1 MTANEIT
8 ELRMPQRSK
17 PKVGRPTKGVIAQAM
32 VPHHER
38 VRAIDAERQ
47 SLATIFGILQ
57 ARKASTR
64 QEIEEVSGLSRAVVA
79 DRLATLLRFGLV
91 DEEALGRPTG
101 GRAPRLVQVKAAAG
115 LVLVAVINESLLG
128 AGVADLSGKLLVEHH
143 EPIASNGGLNGMV
156 SRLETLFDWLLEQ
169 QQARRRVWGV
179 GIAVPGPVEIAA
191 GQRFGVAGFHFA
203 PNREDMPLVE
213 RLAHRYQA
221 PVAVRNA
228 VQMRTLGELRA
239 GSGVG
244 ADNMV
249 FVELGREIVAGLISG
264 GRLHRSVQGTA
275 GMIGHT
281 ATGEEGARTCRCGN
295 VGCLEAVAGV
305 EAVVGDATHA
315 AKEGRSRPLA
325 EVLAS
330 EGEVTV
336 SDVGVAAQR
345 GDAFSA
351 ELLSRCGRHIGTV
364 LAGLVNAFN
373 PSLIVLGG
381 EIAATGDVVLAAI
394 REAVYRRSHPLATRD
409 LSIVRSQMG
418 SSAELVG
425 SAFTV
430 IDDLFAPDF
439 LYGWIAQGS
448 PRKHPEVA
456 ELIARA
462 EAMDRHRYSEALQ
475 PPAIGGP
482 ADESAA

>member
-1 MTANEIT
+1 MSANET
-8 ELRMPQRSK
+8 AELGMPQRSK
-17 PKVGRPTKGVIAQAM
+17 SKGGRPTKSGAAQAM
-32 VPHHER
+32 VRHGER

-57 ARKASTR
+57 ARKSATR
-64 QEIEEVSGLSRAVVA
+64 QEIEEHSGLSRTVVA
-79 DRLATLLRFGLV
+79 DRLATLSRFGLV
-91 DEEALGRPTG
+91 DEQALGRPMG
-101 GRAPRLVQVKAAAG
+101 GRAPRLVQLKADAG

-128 AGVADLSGKLLVEHH
+128 VGVADLSGKLLVEHH
-143 EPIASNGGLNGMV
+143 EPIESNGGLNGMV

-179 GIAVPGPVEIAA
+179 GIAVPGSVEIAA
-191 GQRFGVAGFHFA
+191 GQRFGAAGFHFV
-203 PNREDMPLVE
+203 PNREGMPFVE

-249 FVELGREIVAGLISG
+249 FVELGREIVAGLISS
-264 GRLHRSVQGTA
+264 GRLHRSARGTA

-281 ATGEEGARTCRCGN
+281 ATGEEDARTCRCGN
-295 VGCLEAVAGV
+295 VGCLEVVAGV
-305 EAVVGDATHA
+305 EAIVGDATHA
-315 AKEGRSRPLA
+315 AMEGRSRPLA

-336 SDVGVAAQR
+336 SDVGVAAQC

-351 ELLSRCGRHIGTV
+351 ELLSRCGRHIGAV

-462 EAMDRHRYSEALQ
+462 EAMDRHPHSEAPQ
-475 PPAIGGP
+475 PPAFGGP